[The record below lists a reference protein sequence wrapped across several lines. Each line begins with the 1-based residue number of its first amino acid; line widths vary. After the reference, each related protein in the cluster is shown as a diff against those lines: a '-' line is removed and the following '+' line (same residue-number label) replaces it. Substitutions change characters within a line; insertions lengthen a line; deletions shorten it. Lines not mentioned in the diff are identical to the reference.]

1 MQPDDREGDDPAQQR
16 LFEAMHRYVE
26 QRGLG
31 SSDDTAELFAEE
43 QRNPQL
49 SRLLDCLDGLNALAE
64 LAHPE
69 RPKPHSDSSLLRR
82 KTFGPYDLVCEIG
95 RGGMGVVYRARHR
108 TLNIEVALKT
118 IRSSDLASVD
128 EVRRFYLEARAAAG
142 LMHPNITRVHDAGEC
157 DGLHYLT
164 MDLIDG
170 PSLAEVLKE
179 GPMPSIPAAS
189 LMEQVAR
196 AVHYLHEKGI
206 VHRDVKP
213 SNILLDREGVPHV
226 SDFGLAKVF
235 TPGEDATLSGTI
247 IGTPNY
253 MSPEQAEG
261 HSAQV
266 TALSDV
272 FSLGAILYEM
282 LTGRPPFRSDS
293 PLNTLFAVLE
303 TEPTLPRKLDRTIPA
318 ELERICLRGL
328 EKSPERRYPTAA
340 AMADDLQRFVDGE
353 PIALPTADVR
363 HRVRQSLRREPA
375 LASHLLAI
383 ALAAIIVQV
392 RAWFTDVDP
401 ASHGLV
407 MGLFGLWAALCWGL
421 QYWLR
426 TERAADIA
434 RYAWAAVDVVVY
446 TVLLNLS
453 VNWGWPVDIL
463 LVGYA
468 VMITG
473 AALWFQ
479 VRLIWCMTA
488 LSVLSYFVLRS
499 LHPTMHG
506 ETPGHYP
513 FIAAALLA
521 SVGANA
527 SYQVYRF
534 KRLDR
539 IYQRRCL
546 GTSENS

>member
-1 MQPDDREGDDPAQQR
+1 MQRGDDNLENVDDQQ
-16 LFEAMHRYVE
+16 LFEQLHRYVE
-26 QRGLG
+26 QGREGPPDFAAGSRPDERG
-31 SSDDTAELFAEE
+31 A
-43 QRNPQL
+43 PQF
-49 SRLLDCLDGLNALAE
+49 SRMLACLDGLNALAA
-64 LAHPE
+64 LAHPGMATV
-69 RPKPHSDSSLLRR
+69 PSDSSGLRR
-82 KTFGPYDLVCEIG
+82 KSLGPYDLLQEIG

-108 TLNIEVALKT
+108 TLNLHVALKT
-118 IRSSDLASVD
+118 IRSSELASVD

-142 LMHPNITRVHDAGEC
+142 LIHPNITRVHDAGEC
-157 DGLHYLT
+157 DGLHFLT

-170 PSLAEVLKE
+170 PSLADVLKA
-179 GPMPSIPAAS
+179 GPMRPVEAAV

-206 VHRDVKP
+206 VHRDIKP
-213 SNILLDREGVPHV
+213 SNILLDAAGAPHV

-235 TPGEDATLSGTI
+235 SPGEDATLSGTI
-247 IGTPNY
+247 LGTPNY

-261 HSAQV
+261 QSSQV

-272 FSLGAILYEM
+272 FSLGAILYEL

-303 TEPTLPRKLDRTIPA
+303 TEPTLPRKLDRSIPA
-318 ELERICLRGL
+318 ELERICLRCL
-328 EKSPERRYPTAA
+328 EKPAGRRYPSAA
-340 AMADDLQRFVDGE
+340 ALADDLQRFVDGE
-353 PIALPTADVR
+353 PVALPTADLR

-375 LASHLLAI
+375 LASHWLALS
-383 ALAAIIVQV
+383 LAAAIVQV
-392 RAWFTDVDP
+392 RAVLTNVDP

-407 MGLFGLWAALCWGL
+407 MGLIAAWAGLCWVL

-426 TERAADIA
+426 TGKGADFA
-434 RYAWAAVDVVVY
+434 RYCWSAVDVVFY

-453 VNWGWPVDIL
+453 VSWGWPVDLL

-488 LSVLSYFVLRS
+488 LSVASYFVLRW
-499 LHPTMHG
+499 LHPEMHG
-506 ETPGHYP
+506 AAPAHYP
-513 FIAAALLA
+513 FIAAGLLA
-521 SVGANA
+521 SVGANV
-527 SYQVYRF
+527 SYQVHRF

-546 GTSENS
+546 GTSENG

>member
-1 MQPDDREGDDPAQQR
+1 MQPEPREWDDPAQRR
-16 LFEAMHRYVE
+16 LFDALDRYLE
-26 QRGLG
+26 QGCPG
-31 SSDDTAELFAEE
+31 SSSSTVEIFPADQQTS
-43 QRNPQL
+43 QL
-49 SRLLDCLDGLNALAE
+49 SKLLDCLDGLNALAD
-64 LAHPE
+64 LANPG
-69 RPKPHSDSSLLRR
+69 RPKPISDSSLARR
-82 KTFGPYDLVCEIG
+82 KSLGPYDLLQEIG

-108 TLNIEVALKT
+108 TLNVEVALKT
-118 IRSSDLASVD
+118 IRSSELASVD

-142 LMHPNITRVHDAGEC
+142 LIHPNITRVHDAGEC

-170 PSLAEVLKE
+170 PSLADVLKE
-179 GPMPSIPAAS
+179 GPLSPIRAAS
-189 LMEQVAR
+189 LIEQTAR
-196 AVHYLHEKGI
+196 AVQYLHEKGI
-206 VHRDVKP
+206 VHRDIKP
-213 SNILLDREGVPHV
+213 SNILLDRTGCPHV

-235 TPGEDATLSGTI
+235 TPGEDATLSGAI

-303 TEPTLPRKLDRTIPA
+303 TEPTLPRKIDRAIPA
-318 ELERICLRGL
+318 ELERICLRCL
-328 EKSPERRYPTAA
+328 EKNPSRRYPTAA
-340 AMADDLQRFVDGE
+340 ALANDLQRFVDGE
-353 PIALPTADVR
+353 PIALQTADIK

-383 ALAAIIVQV
+383 AIAALVVQV
-392 RAWFTDVDP
+392 RATFTEVDF
-401 ASHGLV
+401 ASHALV
-407 MGLFGLWAALCWGL
+407 MGLFAVWAGLCWAL
-421 QYWLR
+421 QFWLR
-426 TERAADIA
+426 TEKGADLA
-434 RYAWAAVDVVVY
+434 RYCWAAVDVIFY
-446 TVLLNLS
+446 TTLLNLS
-453 VNWGWPVDIL
+453 VSWGWPVDIL

-473 AALWFQ
+473 ASLWFQ
-479 VRLIWCMTA
+479 VRLIWFMTA
-488 LSVLSYFVLRS
+488 LSVASYFILRA
-499 LHPTMHG
+499 LHPSMHG
-506 ETPGHYP
+506 ATPGHYP
-513 FIAAALLA
+513 FIAAGLLA
-521 SVGANA
+521 SVGANV
-527 SYQVYRF
+527 SYQVFRF